1 MVSFVIETLLLLLLL
16 QSLQP
21 HQPRLLLLILL
32 QILILPQLFGLLEV
46 EQFILVGCSSRLGR
60 PRLLFS
66 EVEFEVVEFGG
77 DEGRRRSLVALLVAA
92 ADAAASVAV
101 GIGRAAIVPV
111 VAVGRIA
118 AAAC

>member
-1 MVSFVIETLLLLLLL
+1 MVSFVIETLLLLLLQL

-92 ADAAASVAV
+92 ASVAV